1 MKSEFELALSQI
13 AADKGLTTDDV
24 LEAVR
29 AAVDSA
35 YRDLP
40 GALEDIDVHV
50 DGQGSFSVHA
60 NRTVVEGEVSDADAE
75 ISLEEAVTIDAELQ
89 LGDIVQ
95 VDITPSDFS
104 RIAAQKA
111 RQAMLFTLREAER
124 SLVFDRYIDHVG
136 ELMVGKVTRIDY
148 RGVVL
153 EFGRAEAVM
162 PPGEQIPTEHLR
174 LNQRLR
180 VYLVQVNEAG
190 RGPQL
195 LVSRRHADFVRRL
208 FEREIPEI
216 ANNAVEIVNIARDA
230 GIRTKVA
237 VRALQEGLDPVGSCV
252 GVRGARIQNVVR
264 DLVPE
269 KVEIVEFS
277 DDATRYVGNA
287 LSPAQIIAVNINVE
301 ENLADVLVAPDMVSL
316 AIGRE
321 GQNSRLAARLTGWRI
336 NIRDASAPEDLQ
348 LEAAPDPIAADGDAA
363 DGAAAADS
371 VDLGSLTVARLRE
384 IAAEREISLTGLRL
398 KTDIVGAIEAV
409 ATAVAE
415 ATDAPADEEPAAAD
429 TAAAETA
436 DETDEAPADEGPA
449 ITDTAAAESVDEA
462 ADVPAEEE
470 AGGDGN

>member
-1 MKSEFELALSQI
+1 MKSEFELALAQI
-13 AADKGLTTDDV
+13 AADKGLATDEV

-60 NRTVVEGEVSDADAE
+60 NRTVVEHEVTDPDAE
-75 ISLEEAVTIDAELQ
+75 ISLADAIEVDENLKF
-89 LGDIVQ
+89 GDIVQ
-95 VDITPSDFS
+95 VDITPQGFS

-124 SLVFDRYIDHVG
+124 SLVHDRYVDHVG
-136 ELMVGKVTRIDY
+136 ELMVGKVARIDH

-153 EFGRAEAVM
+153 EFGRAEAMM
-162 PPGEQIPTEHLR
+162 PPMEQIPTEHLR
-174 LNQRLR
+174 LNQRIR
-180 VYLVQVNEAG
+180 VYLMEVNEEG

-195 LVSRRHADFVRRL
+195 RVSRRHSDFVRRL

-237 VRALQEGLDPVGSCV
+237 VRALQDGLDPVGSCV
-252 GVRGARIQNVVR
+252 GMRGSRIQNIVR

-269 KVEIVEFS
+269 KVEIVEYS
-277 DDATRYVGNA
+277 DAPVKYVANA
-287 LSPAQIIAVNINVE
+287 LSPAQVISVNISIE

-336 NIRDASAPEDLQ
+336 NIRDASAPDDLQ
-348 LEAAPDPIAADGDAA
+348 LEAAPDVLAGVETDEDGDGG
-363 DGAAAADS
+363 D
-371 VDLGSLTVARLRE
+371 VDLPGLTVPELRAL
-384 IAAEREISLTGLRL
+384 AAEKEISLTGLRR
-398 KTDIVGAIEAV
+398 KADIIGAIEA
-409 ATAVAE
+409 AAVAE
-415 ATDAPADEEPAAAD
+415 PKPKPKPKPEPEPEPEPAAVQ
-429 TAAAETA
+429 AE
-436 DETDEAPADEGPA
+436 
-449 ITDTAAAESVDEA
+449 
-462 ADVPAEEE
+462 
-470 AGGDGN
+470 DGE

>member
-75 ISLEEAVTIDAELQ
+75 ISLDEAATIDAELQ

-95 VDITPSDFS
+95 VDITPNDFS

-111 RQAMLFTLREAER
+111 RQAMLFTHREAER

-153 EFGRAEAVM
+153 EFGHAEAVM

-174 LNQRLR
+174 LNQRVR
-180 VYLVQVNEAG
+180 VYLVQVNEVG

-195 LVSRRHADFVRRL
+195 RVSRRHPDFVRRL

-216 ANNAVEIVNIARDA
+216 ANNSVEIVNIARDA
-230 GIRTKVA
+230 GVRTKVA

-252 GVRGARIQNVVR
+252 GVRGARIQNIVR

-287 LSPAQIIAVNINVE
+287 LSPAQVIAVNINVE

-348 LEAAPDPIAADGDAA
+348 LEAAPDPLAADGDVA
-363 DGAAAADS
+363 GGDS
-371 VDLGSLTVARLRE
+371 AGESADLGGLTVARLRE

-398 KTDIVGAIEAV
+398 KADIVGAIEAA
-409 ATAVAE
+409 ATTAGSTDDATDE
-415 ATDAPADEEPAAAD
+415 PAHEEAAADDTAATDAPADEEPVTADAAAAD
-429 TAAAETA
+429 TAE
-436 DETDEAPADEGPA
+436 
-449 ITDTAAAESVDEA
+449 EA
-462 ADVPAEEE
+462 ADAPAKEE
-470 AGGDGN
+470 AAGDGD

>member
-1 MKSEFELALSQI
+1 MKSEFELALAQI

-50 DGQGSFSVHA
+50 DGQGCFSVHA
-60 NRTVVEGEVSDADAE
+60 NRTVVEAEVTDPDAE
-75 ISLEEAVTIDAELQ
+75 ISLADAVEVDENLKF
-89 LGDIVQ
+89 GDIVQ
-95 VDITPSDFS
+95 IDITPQGFS

-124 SLVFDRYIDHVG
+124 SLVHDRYVDHVG
-136 ELMVGKVTRIDY
+136 ELMVGKVARIDH

-153 EFGRAEAVM
+153 EFGRAEAMM
-162 PPGEQIPTEHLR
+162 PPVEQIPTEHLR
-174 LNQRLR
+174 LNQRIR
-180 VYLVQVNEAG
+180 VYLMEVNEEG

-195 LVSRRHADFVRRL
+195 RVSRRHPDLVRRL

-237 VRALQEGLDPVGSCV
+237 VRALQDGLDPVGSCV
-252 GVRGARIQNVVR
+252 GVRGSRIQNIVR

-269 KVEIVEFS
+269 KVEIVEYS
-277 DDATRYVGNA
+277 DAPVKYVANA
-287 LSPAQIIAVNINVE
+287 LSPAQVISVNISIE

-336 NIRDASAPEDLQ
+336 NIRDASAPDDLQ
-348 LEAAPDPIAADGDAA
+348 LEAAPEVMAGVKADEDGDG
-363 DGAAAADS
+363 GA
-371 VDLGSLTVARLRE
+371 VDLPGLTVPELRAL
-384 IAAEREISLTGLRL
+384 AAEKEISLTGMRR
-398 KTDIVGAIEAV
+398 KADIIGAIEA
-409 ATAVAE
+409 AAVAE
-415 ATDAPADEEPAAAD
+415 PEPAAVQ
-429 TAAAETA
+429 AE
-436 DETDEAPADEGPA
+436 
-449 ITDTAAAESVDEA
+449 
-462 ADVPAEEE
+462 
-470 AGGDGN
+470 DGE

>member
-60 NRTVVEGEVSDADAE
+60 NRTVVEGEVTDVEAE
-75 ISLEEAVTIDAELQ
+75 ISLAEAAAIDAELE

-95 VDITPSDFS
+95 VDITPKDFS

-124 SLVFDRYIDHVG
+124 SLVYDRYIDHVG

-174 LNQRLR
+174 LNQRVR

-195 LVSRRHADFVRRL
+195 RVSRRHPDFVRRL

-230 GIRTKVA
+230 GVRTKVA

-252 GVRGARIQNVVR
+252 GVRGARIQNIVR

-287 LSPAQIIAVNINVE
+287 LSPAQVIAVNINVE

-348 LEAAPDPIAADGDAA
+348 LEAAPDPIAAA
-363 DGAAAADS
+363 DGNAAGDES
-371 VDLGSLTVARLRE
+371 SDLGSLTVARLRE

-398 KTDIVGAIEAV
+398 KADIVGAIA
-409 ATAVAE
+409 AA
-415 ATDAPADEEPAAAD
+415 ATDDS
-429 TAAAETA
+429 A
-436 DETDEAPADEGPA
+436 DETTDETTDKTADASADAG
-449 ITDTAAAESVDEA
+449 TDETVDEA
-462 ADVPAEEE
+462 ADEPAED
-470 AGGDGN
+470 APAGDGG

>member
-1 MKSEFELALSQI
+1 MKSEFELALAQI

-60 NRTVVEGEVSDADAE
+60 NRTVVEGDVTDPEAE
-75 ISLEEAVTIDAELQ
+75 ISLADAVEVDENLKF
-89 LGDIVQ
+89 GDIVQ
-95 VDITPSDFS
+95 IDITPQGFS

-124 SLVFDRYIDHVG
+124 SLVHDRYVDHVG
-136 ELMVGKVTRIDY
+136 ELMVGKVARIDH

-153 EFGRAEAVM
+153 EFGRAEAMM

-174 LNQRLR
+174 LNQRIR
-180 VYLVQVNEAG
+180 VYLIQVNEAG

-195 LVSRRHADFVRRL
+195 RVSRRHPDFVRRL

-237 VRALQEGLDPVGSCV
+237 VRALQDGLDPVGSCV
-252 GVRGARIQNVVR
+252 GVRGSRIQNIVR

-277 DDATRYVGNA
+277 DDPIKYVANA
-287 LSPAQIIAVNINVE
+287 LSPAQVNSVNISIE
-301 ENLADVLVAPDMVSL
+301 ENLADVLVASDMVSL

-336 NIRDASAPEDLQ
+336 NIRDASAPDDLQ
-348 LEAAPDPIAADGDAA
+348 SEAAPDVLAEAGAETDADGEA
-363 DGAAAADS
+363 GGGG
-371 VDLGSLTVARLRE
+371 DLPALTVPELR
-384 IAAEREISLTGLRL
+384 ALATEREVSLTGLRR
-398 KTDIVGAIEAV
+398 KADIIEAIEAAKAPEPAV
-409 ATAVAE
+409 TA
-415 ATDAPADEEPAAAD
+415 PEPAAVAP
-429 TAAAETA
+429 AAE
-436 DETDEAPADEGPA
+436 
-449 ITDTAAAESVDEA
+449 
-462 ADVPAEEE
+462 
-470 AGGDGN
+470 GGE

>member
-1 MKSEFELALSQI
+1 MKSEFELALAQI

-60 NRTVVEGEVSDADAE
+60 NRTVVEGEVSDVDAE
-75 ISLEEAVTIDAELQ
+75 ISLADAVELDESLI

-95 VDITPSDFS
+95 VDITPKGFS

-124 SLVFDRYIDHVG
+124 SLVYDRYVDHVG
-136 ELMVGKVTRIDY
+136 ELMVGKVARIDH

-153 EFGRAEAVM
+153 EFGRAEAMM

-174 LNQRLR
+174 LNQRIR
-180 VYLVQVNEAG
+180 VHLMQVNETG

-195 LVSRRHADFVRRL
+195 RVSRRHPDFVRRL

-237 VRALQEGLDPVGSCV
+237 VRALQDGLDPVGSCV
-252 GVRGARIQNVVR
+252 GVRGSRIQNIVR

-269 KVEIVEFS
+269 KVEIVEYS
-277 DDATRYVGNA
+277 DDPIKYVANA
-287 LSPAQIIAVNINVE
+287 LSPAQVISVSISIE

-336 NIRDASAPEDLQ
+336 NIRDASAPDDLQ
-348 LEAAPDPIAADGDAA
+348 SEAAPDVLADGGVDSDEDGDAG
-363 DGAAAADS
+363 DGA
-371 VDLGSLTVARLRE
+371 VDLPGMTVPRLRKF
-384 IAAEREISLTGLRL
+384 AAEKEVSLTGLRR
-398 KTDIVGAIEAV
+398 KADIIGAIEA
-409 ATAVAE
+409 AIAS
-415 ATDAPADEEPAAAD
+415 EPAAV
-429 TAAAETA
+429 AAQAE
-436 DETDEAPADEGPA
+436 
-449 ITDTAAAESVDEA
+449 
-462 ADVPAEEE
+462 
-470 AGGDGN
+470 DGE

>member
-1 MKSEFELALSQI
+1 MKSEFELALAQI
-13 AADKGLTTDDV
+13 AADKGLATDEV

-60 NRTVVEGEVSDADAE
+60 NRTVVEHEVTDPDAE
-75 ISLEEAVTIDAELQ
+75 ISLADAIEVDENLKF
-89 LGDIVQ
+89 GDIVQ
-95 VDITPSDFS
+95 VDITPQGFS

-124 SLVFDRYIDHVG
+124 SLVHDRYVDHVG
-136 ELMVGKVTRIDY
+136 ELMVGKVTRIDH

-153 EFGRAEAVM
+153 EFGRAEAMM
-162 PPGEQIPTEHLR
+162 PPMEQIPTEHLR
-174 LNQRLR
+174 LNQRIR
-180 VYLVQVNEAG
+180 VYLMEVNEEG

-195 LVSRRHADFVRRL
+195 SVSRRHSDFVRRL

-237 VRALQEGLDPVGSCV
+237 VRALQDGLDPVGSCV
-252 GVRGARIQNVVR
+252 GMRGSRIQNIVR

-269 KVEIVEFS
+269 KVEIVEYS
-277 DDATRYVGNA
+277 DAPVKYVANA
-287 LSPAQIIAVNINVE
+287 LSPAQVISVNISIE

-336 NIRDASAPEDLQ
+336 NIRDASAPDDLQ
-348 LEAAPDPIAADGDAA
+348 LEAAPDVLAGVETDEDGDGG
-363 DGAAAADS
+363 D
-371 VDLGSLTVARLRE
+371 VDLPGLTVPELRAL
-384 IAAEREISLTGLRL
+384 AAEKEISLTGLRR
-398 KTDIVGAIEAV
+398 KADIIGAIEA
-409 ATAVAE
+409 AAVAE
-415 ATDAPADEEPAAAD
+415 PKPKPKPEPEPEPEPAAVQ
-429 TAAAETA
+429 AE
-436 DETDEAPADEGPA
+436 
-449 ITDTAAAESVDEA
+449 
-462 ADVPAEEE
+462 
-470 AGGDGN
+470 DGE

>member
-1 MKSEFELALSQI
+1 MKSEFELALAQI
-13 AADKGLTTDDV
+13 AADKGLSTDDV

-50 DGQGSFSVHA
+50 DGQGNFSVHA
-60 NRTVVEGEVSDADAE
+60 NRTVVDGEVADADAE
-75 ISLEEAVTIDAELQ
+75 ISLSEAVSIDENLQ
-89 LGDIVQ
+89 VGDIVQ
-95 VDITPSDFS
+95 VDITPGDFS

-111 RQAMLFTLREAER
+111 RQAMLHTLREAER
-124 SLVFDRYIDHVG
+124 SLVHDRYVDHIG
-136 ELMVGKVTRIDY
+136 ELMVGKVTRIDH

-174 LNQRLR
+174 MNQRVR
-180 VYLVQVNEAG
+180 VYLVQVNDAG

-195 LVSRRHADFVRRL
+195 RVSRRHPDFVRRL

-230 GIRTKVA
+230 GVRTKVA

-287 LSPAQIIAVNINVE
+287 LSPAQVIGVNINVE

-336 NIRDASAPEDLQ
+336 NIRDASAPDDLQ
-348 LEAAPDPIAADGDAA
+348 LEAAPDPMTVPDIDGAMSENGDAA
-363 DGAAAADS
+363 TN
-371 VDLGSLTVARLRE
+371 DLSSLTIPRLRE
-384 IAAEREISLTGLRL
+384 LAGEKQISLTGLRR
-398 KTDIVGAIEAV
+398 KADIVGAIEA
-409 ATAVAE
+409 AMAVASPSV
-415 ATDAPADEEPAAAD
+415 DAPAED
-429 TAAAETA
+429 
-436 DETDEAPADEGPA
+436 
-449 ITDTAAAESVDEA
+449 
-462 ADVPAEEE
+462 
-470 AGGDGN
+470 GG